1 MASIEVTI
9 RTDDDVTL
17 LVRRPFEVT
26 KDTHVFSGTG
36 EEISNFDDVFAEVI
50 EDVKRVMKR

>member
-17 LVRRPFEVT
+17 LVRKPYEVT
-26 KDTHVFSGTG
+26 KDTHVFAGTR
-36 EEISNFDDVFAEVI
+36 EETSNFDEVFLEVI
-50 EDVKRVMKR
+50 DDVNRLMKR